1 MVFAFVRLALV
12 AFVVMTVAYVV
23 ISIWSRQVRRRK
35 LIRDW
40 EEEGRPGERSD
51 YVERGLDDYDD
62 SLRRKLILLIYIL
75 PVVIVGFII
84 YLVNFM

>member
-12 AFVVMTVAYVV
+12 AFVVMTLAYVV

-35 LIRDW
+35 LKRAW
-40 EEEGRPGERSD
+40 EEEGRPGDRAD